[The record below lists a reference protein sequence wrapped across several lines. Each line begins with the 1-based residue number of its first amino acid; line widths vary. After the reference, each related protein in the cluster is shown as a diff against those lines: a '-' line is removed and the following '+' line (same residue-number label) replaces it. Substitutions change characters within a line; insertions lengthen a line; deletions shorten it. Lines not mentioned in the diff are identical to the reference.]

1 MAEVAYASESH
12 PPIWQPC
19 VRHPVLRMHAANS
32 ELTSHFRRRCRCSG
46 DWDHSDQPPEWKTPT
61 RRPTV
66 TSSRRRADAP
76 QQDAV
81 GSLFSSLT
89 RRRLADEPSPRIG
102 PQFST
107 CLHVPISRRGSLH
120 GAPRKQ
126 PVRDCIASP
135 STYVRDTH
143 PLLNDGKHRLW
154 RLRGDQRRS
163 PSAPRHPPT
172 ARAGEESDS
181 LESSLQKRKQV
192 RSRKRTGSR
201 PCLLSRCPSLRKN
214 SPHKNKLLHRQVL
227 RVFSPSRP

>member
-32 ELTSHFRRRCRCSG
+32 ELTSHFRRPCRFSG
-46 DWDHSDQPPEWKTPT
+46 AWDHSDQPPEWKTPT

-89 RRRLADEPSPRIG
+89 RRRLADEPSPRTG

-107 CLHVPISRRGSLH
+107 CLHVPITLSRLAPRRAPQAARSRLHCVPLHVRARHTSPLERRQAPLVAAERGS
-120 GAPRKQ
+120 APVPQ
-126 PVRDCIASP
+126 CSP
-135 STYVRDTH
+135 TPTH
-143 PLLNDGKHRLW
+143 
-154 RLRGDQRRS
+154 RS
-163 PSAPRHPPT
+163 
-172 ARAGEESDS
+172 
-181 LESSLQKRKQV
+181 
-192 RSRKRTGSR
+192 SR
-201 PCLLSRCPSLRKN
+201 
-214 SPHKNKLLHRQVL
+214 
-227 RVFSPSRP
+227 